1 MCEFQLSI
9 AYKLTYINSIFSAVV
24 VMEKRNRQT
33 VHTACLSSFFLKYLL
48 TVFIVSE

>member
-24 VMEKRNRQT
+24 VMEKRNRQP

-48 TVFIVSE
+48 TVFFVSE

>member
-24 VMEKRNRQT
+24 VMEKEIGNLFTQPAY
-33 VHTACLSSFFLKYLL
+33 HLSFSSIY
-48 TVFIVSE
+48 